1 MPLYEFKCRNC
12 GNVYEELVFKSA
24 YEVHCPKC
32 GSADAEKL
40 LSSFRS
46 RSGGGDGISDFSSS
60 SGGSPCG
67 GCTASSCAGC
77 GVSS

>member
-1 MPLYEFKCRNC
+1 MPIYEFICRAC
-12 GNVYEELVFKSA
+12 GNEYEELMLKPSDA
-24 YEVHCPKC
+24 PHCPKC
-32 GSADAEKL
+32 GSGDAEKL

-46 RSGGGDGISDFSSS
+46 RSGGDGAG
-60 SGGSPCG
+60 SGGGSSCG